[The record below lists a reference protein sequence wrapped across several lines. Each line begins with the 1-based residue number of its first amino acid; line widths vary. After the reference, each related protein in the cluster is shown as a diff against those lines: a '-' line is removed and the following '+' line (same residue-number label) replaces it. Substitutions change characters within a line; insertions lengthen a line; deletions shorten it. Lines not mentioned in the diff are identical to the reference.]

1 MITQSIVNSH
11 RNGPSYVP
19 EMISMV
25 MKKFNYLRFSRVIS
39 LAQTY
44 PHRDYKFVLFE
55 YTNSGI
61 GDQIARIERIP
72 QTTVAIHDV
81 VSSPQFIERMKELF
95 VLNNN
100 MVFYNRRMFVYSN
113 GMSIPSEQRQLIIL
127 IKRGAFVAREPVE
140 QYEDDE
146 LPALIPITP
155 IRCPGMDYV
164 D

>member
-11 RNGPSYVP
+11 RSGPSYVP

-25 MKKFNYLRFSRVIS
+25 MQKFNYLRFSRVIS

-44 PHRDYKFVLFE
+44 PDRDYKFILFE

-61 GDQIARIERIP
+61 DKPVAKIERIP
-72 QTTVAIHDV
+72 HTTVAIHDV

-95 VLNNN
+95 VLNNK

-113 GMSIPSEQRQLIIL
+113 DMSIPSEQRQLVIL
-127 IKRGAFVAREPVE
+127 IKRGAFVPRAALE

-146 LPALIPITP
+146 LPALIPMTP
-155 IRCPGMDYV
+155 IRCPGMDYL